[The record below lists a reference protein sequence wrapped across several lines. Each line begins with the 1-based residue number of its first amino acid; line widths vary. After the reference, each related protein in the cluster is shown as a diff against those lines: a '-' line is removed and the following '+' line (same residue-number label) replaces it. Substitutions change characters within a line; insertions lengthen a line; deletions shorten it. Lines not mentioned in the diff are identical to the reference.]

1 MSEHDVPG
9 YSISEN
15 DIPDYGTLDYD
26 TPEYDTPEHETPEYE
41 TPEYGMPGNGMPE
54 NNERVTGDTPDGRQE
69 SWWVRFRPASE
80 VSGPPYQVRRGTL
93 AAPDGQRAAVARKL
107 VSPADGRVAEELR
120 GEIEILL
127 TLWHAMR
134 RDGPSPDRDHPYPY
148 PAELVRLIC
157 YGEGDAPFL
166 LTTSLPGGETLGQ
179 RLRSGGWLGRE
190 EGRRFAASLLLG
202 LYWLHTAGIVHRD
215 LTPENILWDGQ
226 TALILDFSHACWAGE
241 RRLHVDTPPWSA
253 LDPPR
258 DDLYADHTEDVS
270 RACLIILHL
279 ATGQPPEALA
289 GLLDG
294 VRGSQSRDDQFGPGQ
309 SGPGQFE
316 AGQFGSGQFDADP
329 PITTEWFNDYF
340 FSGVFR
346 PNSRVTAGEM
356 LKRLGLTQ
364 PAHRTRRDPAGMVAG
379 LEQFRALRDD
389 KERRRTGRNAPSQ
402 PSPSTAPQPWP
413 EPRADQW
420 TRYAVPLIA
429 ALVLVVVVI
438 VGLRGL

>member
-1 MSEHDVPG
+1 
-9 YSISEN
+9 
-15 DIPDYGTLDYD
+15 
-26 TPEYDTPEHETPEYE
+26 
-41 TPEYGMPGNGMPE
+41 MPE
-54 NNERVTGDTPDGRQE
+54 NDERVTGDTPEGRQE
-69 SWWVRFRPASE
+69 SWWVRFRSTSE

-93 AAPDGQRAAVARKL
+93 VTPDGHRQAVARKL
-107 VSPADGRVAEELR
+107 VAPADGRVAEELR

-134 RDGPSPDRDHPYPY
+134 RDGPSPGRGHPYPD
-148 PAELVRLIC
+148 ELVRLIC

-166 LTTSLPGGETLGQ
+166 LTTSLPRGETLGR
-179 RLRSGGWLGRE
+179 RLRSGGRLGRE
-190 EGRRFAASLLLG
+190 EGRRFAVSLLMG

-215 LTPENILWDGQ
+215 LTPENILWDGE

-241 RRLHVDTPPWSA
+241 RRLHVDTPPWST

-294 VRGSQSRDDQFGPGQ
+294 ARGNQRRDDQFGPGQ
-309 SGPGQFE
+309 SGPGQFDTD
-316 AGQFGSGQFDADP
+316 QFGPGQSGPGRFDADP
-329 PITTEWFNDYF
+329 PITTEWFDDYF

-356 LKRLGLTQ
+356 LKRLGAAQ
-364 PAHRTRRDPAGMVAG
+364 PAHRTRHDPAGMVAG
-379 LEQFRALRDD
+379 LEQFKALRDD
-389 KERRRTGRNAPSQ
+389 KERRRTGRDTPPQ
-402 PSPSTAPQPWP
+402 PSHGTAPQPWP
-413 EPRADQW
+413 ETRADQW
-420 TRYAVPLIA
+420 ARYAIPLIA